1 MNRDDDFK
9 FAADDRTD
17 SVLGLLFRLLIGI
30 SVDSLLSM
38 VGGGAAVLDGVPR
51 ERPRRLNVGR
61 VRNDRC
67 VDVT

>member
-1 MNRDDDFK
+1 MNRDDGFK
-9 FAADDRTD
+9 FADGKTD
-17 SVLGLLFRLLIGI
+17 SVLGLLFTLLIGI
-30 SVDSLLSM
+30 SVDSLLSA
-38 VGGGAAVLDGVPR
+38 GDGATVLDGVPR